1 MADRSRLARLAPLAL
16 PPLAFLLY
24 AATAPGLTRGD
35 AAGVYATAAA
45 LVEHGRPAIDGAIGA
60 LAPAAHGAD
69 AGPAAYGPLA
79 YAAGH
84 FYHDAPPGPALLAT
98 PAYALGLALAPLLGP
113 DAPALLV
120 ALLGP
125 LVGALAVAGVP
136 RLARRAGA
144 RGVATALLTLAGAL
158 LLWPL
163 TAAPTAPLLAAAL
176 LLWLLPAILPLL
188 FPRGATRGEAGNSP
202 QDWGVGVAVGL
213 GLGAYLLLDTGA
225 GLLAMLALL
234 ALVVRSRRRPGRA
247 LALLLGVAVP
257 ALVLAAYGTAAFGE
271 PWRLAFRYAV
281 DPA

>member
-1 MADRSRLARLAPLAL
+1 MADRSRLAPLAL

-24 AATAPGLTRGD
+24 ALTSPGLTRGD

-45 LVEHGRPAIDGAIGA
+45 LVEHARPAIDGMIGA

-69 AGPAAYGPLA
+69 AAPAAYGPLS

-125 LVGALAVAGVP
+125 LVGALAVAGVS
-136 RLARRAGA
+136 RLVRAAGA
-144 RGVATALLTLAGAL
+144 RGLATALLALAGML

-163 TAAPTAPLLAAAL
+163 AAAPTAPLLAAAL
-176 LLWLLPAILPLL
+176 LIWLLPAIAP
-188 FPRGATRGEAGNSP
+188 PRPPILGGATRPAGPPSP
-202 QDWGVGVAVGL
+202 RL
-213 GLGAYLLLDTGA
+213 KPRLGARRGSPRNPPARVEDMAQSAEADFVAPAGA
-225 GLLAMLALL
+225 LSGD
-234 ALVVRSRRRPGRA
+234 
-247 LALLLGVAVP
+247 
-257 ALVLAAYGTAAFGE
+257 F
-271 PWRLAFRYAV
+271 
-281 DPA
+281 